1 MYWHTNLLHDFEIN
15 DLTENLKLYTN
26 VHHSKFAQVTAVTI
40 IMYMAQNVRTAYMF
54 LECFEACLVSELTTD
69 L

>member
-1 MYWHTNLLHDFEIN
+1 MYWHTNILHDFEIN

-26 VHHSKFAQVTAVTI
+26 VHRSKFAQVTAVTI
-40 IMYMAQNVRTAYMF
+40 IMYMAQNVHTAYMF